1 MVPKIAKT
9 TAMILFTQK
18 MGLLLDGLNVKLK
31 QTAGST
37 KSSGMNPKAP
47 IRELISPKNGSMA
60 AIVVAMTTDSDLNIT
75 LGTTFLTE
83 N

>member
-1 MVPKIAKT
+1 MIPKIAKT
-9 TAMILFTQK
+9 TAMAEFTQK
-18 MGLLLDGLNVKLK
+18 IGRLLDGLNVKLK
-31 QTAGST
+31 QTAGRT

-47 IRELISPKNGSMA
+47 ISELISPKNGSMA
-60 AIVVAMTTDSDLNIT
+60 AIVVAMTTDSDLKIT